1 METGNADQ
9 VPGPLTDRFG
19 AIASGLCAIHCA
31 LCALAP
37 AAFVALGL
45 GALLTHEAELLLTLV
60 AIVFGLTALVLGWRR
75 HREASVLWVMVAGI
89 LALVASRGLEMGS
102 DHHGHHEGEHS
113 AHHEEGHEGEG
124 EHGEKDSAEHS
135 EEAEKAADGHGEKTA
150 EKGHA
155 KGDAHEEEHE
165 GGLHAVGA
173 AAGVLGGLLLL
184 SGHIMNL
191 KALRRERDECCDDES
206 ESAA

>member
-1 METGNADQ
+1 MESGNSEQ

-60 AIVFGLTALVLGWRR
+60 AIVFGLTALVLGWKR
-75 HREASVLWVMVAGI
+75 HRSTAVLWVMVAGI
-89 LALVASRGLEMGS
+89 VALVASRGLEMGS
-102 DHHGHHEGEHS
+102 DHHGHHEGENA
-113 AHHEEGHEGEG
+113 AHHDEGQDGEAEHSEKAEKATDEHHDEGEKG
-124 EHGEKDSAEHS
+124 EHGEGDSH
-135 EEAEKAADGHGEKTA
+135 D
-150 EKGHA
+150 
-155 KGDAHEEEHE
+155 EEHE

-191 KALRRERDECCDDES
+191 KALRRERDECCDDEG